1 MERRD
6 LLGGE
11 APPHPRADDPELPLE
26 LGLVLVHA
34 PPGLDEHAVGVLLGE
49 PRRVLDAGLPR
60 AAVPRRAPA
69 PVAAPRPRG
78 EDLACRLQ
86 AVGRLGA
93 LQGLGGDHVAVP
105 LHLVGD
111 RGRRPPY
118 GLRDLAAGGA
128 LLEHLLYLVPVM
140 PREAGVRPSG
150 IALLPVG
157 HSDLP
162 LFPGPLS
169 GPQEKEVLILIA
181 TRIAEFSNRFAQL
194 ANLGSA
200 KDADKMAC
208 KAM

>member
-1 MERRD
+1 M
-6 LLGGE
+6 
-11 APPHPRADDPELPLE
+11 
-26 LGLVLVHA
+26 
-34 PPGLDEHAVGVLLGE
+34 
-49 PRRVLDAGLPR
+49 
-60 AAVPRRAPA
+60 
-69 PVAAPRPRG
+69 
-78 EDLACRLQ
+78 
-86 AVGRLGA
+86 
-93 LQGLGGDHVAVP
+93 VP

-128 LLEHLLYLVPVM
+128 LLEHLLYLVSVM
-140 PREAGVRPSG
+140 PREADVRPSG

-194 ANLGSA
+194 ANLG
-200 KDADKMAC
+200 
-208 KAM
+208 

>member
-1 MERRD
+1 M
-6 LLGGE
+6 
-11 APPHPRADDPELPLE
+11 
-26 LGLVLVHA
+26 
-34 PPGLDEHAVGVLLGE
+34 
-49 PRRVLDAGLPR
+49 
-60 AAVPRRAPA
+60 
-69 PVAAPRPRG
+69 
-78 EDLACRLQ
+78 
-86 AVGRLGA
+86 
-93 LQGLGGDHVAVP
+93 P

-128 LLEHLLYLVPVM
+128 LLEHLLYPVPVM

-157 HSDLP
+157 RSDLP

-194 ANLGSA
+194 ANLG
-200 KDADKMAC
+200 
-208 KAM
+208 

>member
-1 MERRD
+1 MVNFR
-6 LLGGE
+6 LALTLGFLE
-11 APPHPRADDPELPLE
+11 QPYPDARLHPLQH
-26 LGLVLVHA
+26 LGHA
-34 PPGLDEHAVGVLLGE
+34 ARISHA
-49 PRRVLDAGLPR
+49 AS
-60 AAVPRRAPA
+60 
-69 PVAAPRPRG
+69 RPS
-78 EDLACRLQ
+78 
-86 AVGRLGA
+86 GA
-93 LQGLGGDHVAVP
+93 LAPSRGLGGDHVAVP

-128 LLEHLLYLVPVM
+128 LLEHLLYLVSVM
-140 PREAGVRPSG
+140 PREADVRPSG

-194 ANLGSA
+194 ANLG
-200 KDADKMAC
+200 
-208 KAM
+208 